1 MTSHIDN
8 NEKISSNLSGI
19 ALRSKLH
26 SLEAKC
32 NRNEKAMSNIIKTRL
47 KCLFRFL
54 YLTQNK
60 VYDVNMINIKFTPN
74 IPQDLVNIA
83 DIISK
88 IPHEVLSNETKREML
103 PNVDNAKAEQERI
116 DRENEASEPKIDLD
130 NMGGE
135 VNEEQ

>member
-1 MTSHIDN
+1 M
-8 NEKISSNLSGI
+8 
-19 ALRSKLH
+19 
-26 SLEAKC
+26 
-32 NRNEKAMSNIIKTRL
+32 AMSNIIKTRL

-103 PNVDNAKAEQERI
+103 PVVDNAKAEQERI
-116 DRENEASEPKIDLD
+116 DRENEAAEPKVDLD
-130 NMGGE
+130 NIPPVNNAGGE